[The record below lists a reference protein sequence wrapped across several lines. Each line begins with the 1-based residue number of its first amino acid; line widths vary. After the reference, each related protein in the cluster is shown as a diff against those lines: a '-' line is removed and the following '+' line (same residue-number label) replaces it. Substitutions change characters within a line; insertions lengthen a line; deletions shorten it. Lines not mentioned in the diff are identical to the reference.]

1 MLTHKRQDQILVHI
15 EDALA
20 DDICGSNDQLDRFA
34 PTHFA
39 SNLRWYCEWLADVS
53 PAARVMAPQRLREQ
67 LGDNAPVFAGL
78 TPIWYARNKG
88 ISIPCSSRKD
98 RIWVINAAQL
108 PVVDWDAAT
117 SMARQIRADVVAFE
131 GAGQWASSRYEECVL
146 VGADQ
151 EVLRFERYYH
161 DSPVCADLWNGESA
175 FVVTGIEHAP
185 GVVAHLL
192 RRGWDLQS
200 IGAMT
205 RRFSVRWSS
214 TQCAYSAFETSLE
227 TADDS
232 MLSNEPTTDV
242 GDYATRRDVAAATG
256 ASVQS
261 NMDGVRT
268 PVEDPVSATSLES
281 FDPPEDDQAYLWLK
295 RAVDVTASAAGLI
308 ALTPLL
314 LGVAALIKLTSR
326 GPVFFAHKRQGLGGH
341 EFFCLKF
348 RSMAVGADAMQ
359 DALRDKNEVDGPQFR
374 IVKDP
379 RLTRLGAWLRRF
391 NIDELPQLFNVL
403 FGNMSLVGPRPS
415 PDSENQLCPAWRR
428 TRLSVKPGI
437 TGLWQVLRRRQCPQS
452 DFQEWIYYD
461 VEYARHRSLWLDWQI
476 LLHTPIAMFAPKYVN
491 RFAVRL
497 ERAGICKGSDRLH
510 PIDELRV

>member
-1 MLTHKRQDQILVHI
+1 MLTHKGQDQILVHI

-20 DDICGSNDQLDRFA
+20 DDIRGSTDRFDRLA

-39 SNLRWYCEWLADVS
+39 SSLRWYCDWLADAS
-53 PAARVMAPQRLREQ
+53 PNTRVLAPRWLREH
-67 LGDNAPVFAGL
+67 LGDDAPVFAGL
-78 TPIWYARNKG
+78 TPIWYARNEG
-88 ISIPCSSRKD
+88 VSIPCSSRKD

-117 SMARQIRADVVAFE
+117 STARHIGADVVAFE
-131 GAGQWASSRYEECVL
+131 GADQRTLSRYEECVL

-151 EVLRFERYYH
+151 EVLCFERYYN
-161 DSPVCADLWNGESA
+161 DSPVGADLWDGESA

-192 RRGWDLQS
+192 RRGWDLKS

-214 TQCAYSAFETSLE
+214 TPCAYSAFETSSATVDDPMLGHVP
-227 TADDS
+227 TATVWES
-232 MLSNEPTTDV
+232 A
-242 GDYATRRDVAAATG
+242 GQRDVAAATD
-256 ASVQS
+256 APVKSYT
-261 NMDGVRT
+261 DAEPT
-268 PVEDPVSATSLES
+268 PEYEPISAASLES
-281 FDPPEDDQAYLWLK
+281 FELPEDDQAYVWLK

-308 ALTPLL
+308 LLSPLL
-314 LGVAALIKLTSR
+314 LIVAACVKLTSR
-326 GPVFFAHKRQGLGGH
+326 GPVFFAHKRQGLGGR

-348 RSMAVGADAMQ
+348 RSMTVGADAMQ

-374 IVKDP
+374 IVEDP
-379 RLTRLGAWLRRF
+379 RLTRLGGRLRRF
-391 NIDELPQLFNVL
+391 NIDEMPQLFNVL
-403 FGNMSLVGPRPS
+403 FGDMSLVGPRPS

-476 LLHTPIAMFAPKYVN
+476 LLHTPIAMFAPKYLD
-491 RFAVRL
+491 RFAARL
-497 ERAGICKGSDRLH
+497 EQAGICRGSDRLR
-510 PIDELRV
+510 PIDELRA

>member
-1 MLTHKRQDQILVHI
+1 MLTHKGQDQILVHI
-15 EDALA
+15 EEALA
-20 DDICGSNDQLDRFA
+20 DEIRGSNDQLA

-39 SNLRWYCEWLADVS
+39 SNLRWYCEWLADTS
-53 PAARVMAPQRLREQ
+53 PTARVMAPQWLREH
-67 LGDNAPVFAGL
+67 LEDDAPVFAGL
-78 TPIWYARNKG
+78 TPIWYARNEG
-88 ISIPCSSRKD
+88 VSIPCTSRKD

-108 PVVDWDAAT
+108 PVVDWDTAT
-117 SMARQIRADVVAFE
+117 STARQIGADVVAFE
-131 GAGQWASSRYEECVL
+131 GAAQRASSRYEEYVL

-214 TQCAYSAFETSLE
+214 TPCAYSAFETDSA
-227 TADDS
+227 TADD
-232 MLSNEPTTDV
+232 PTFSHAPMMDV
-242 GDYATRRDVAAATG
+242 HECMARRDIAAATDAPG
-256 ASVQS
+256 ET
-261 NMDGVRT
+261 NMDTVPA
-268 PVEDPVSATSLES
+268 PVDDPVSTTSFES
-281 FDPPEDDQAYLWLK
+281 FDLPEDDQAYLWLK

-308 ALTPLL
+308 ALAPLL

-326 GPVFFAHKRQGLGGH
+326 GPVFFAHKRQGLGGR

-348 RSMAVGADAMQ
+348 RSMTVGADAMQ

-374 IVKDP
+374 IVEDP
-379 RLTRLGAWLRRF
+379 RLTRVGGWLRRF

-403 FGNMSLVGPRPS
+403 FGDMSLVGPRPS

-437 TGLWQVLRRRQCPQS
+437 TGLWQVLRRRLCPQS

-461 VEYARHRSLWLDWQI
+461 VEYARHRSLWLDWQV
-476 LLHTPIAMFAPKYVN
+476 LLHTPIAMFAPRYLN
-491 RFAVRL
+491 RFAVQL